1 MNKPESFWD
10 IRFAPN
16 TRRLFSRIACGEAAT
31 FNQASQILRSGP
43 NPPGVEQVGENE
55 FHYQAFGYR
64 IAFEIVTTVPN
75 TIRVIAFRHE
85 QQS

>member
-1 MNKPESFWD
+1 MNKLEPFWD

-16 TRRLFSRIACGEAAT
+16 TRRLFSRIVRGEAAT
-31 FNQASQILRSGP
+31 FNQAIRLLRSGP

-55 FHYQAFGYR
+55 FQYQAYGYR

-75 TIRVIAFRHE
+75 TIRIIAFRHE
-85 QQS
+85 